1 MKQTT
6 NTNTTR
12 ADLFPTEN
20 ARFSSLPMDEARRYI
35 AFITTAEK
43 ARAEAA
49 AKEAKTAARTAD
61 KREENAR
68 AAVARA
74 ERLNAAADLDEAAKA
89 AAVDKAA
96 EAVTKAEE
104 ARARA
109 VALAEEADRAAA
121 DPAAVRIA
129 FTVTPAAIREARADL
144 IAAEA
149 ATREALATA
158 KARAA
163 LAKKRARNERKAAEK
178 AREEAN
184 AAALAAATEKT
195 PAAILAAVQA
205 SRAARTAEAAADLAA
220 ILAGEAAEE
229 AEAKAR
235 DHYRNKAPADPA
247 AVARRAALAAIDR
260 AAIFSAVALSIFP
273 DLDDA
278 PERAAAEEAEAKAR
292 AARAALREKMQ
303 APTNAA
309 AVLAAEEKDPEALA
323 AVLAAAKA
331 ATRARLLA
339 EARAVFVG
347 YEAPEAV
354 ARQSAKARSR
364 AESSPLAWELRR
376 EAEARD
382 HYAPDLAECES
393 AARYPIVAA
402 TYGNGE
408 AAERAAQT
416 AAAIRADEA
425 KKPRVYRDPAARRA
439 AAEAERVAACIA
451 ERAADPAAPFWIEEA
466 RRAAF
471 LALNNHYTATR
482 AVKINERPDP
492 AALDVLTDPAARAD
506 LLPIEAAET
515 IPDPATDP
523 TRDPAAEEA
532 NAAAILAAVEKAAA
546 TMTPARRAVFGL
558 LVQRYGAKEIAR
570 KRGYKDHKA
579 AREHLAAIRAAV
591 AAFLAQTAPEKAAAI
606 RAAAFM
612 DGATPEAR
620 AAAANAEKATR
631 AEANAAAI
639 TRAEAAT
646 RAALVALSPIR
657 RRLLFALRDQKTIRK
672 AAAVLKIGEA
682 TARDN
687 LNATRAA
694 LAAAV
699 EKATPE
705 AAAAIRAADLVAL
718 APTLCAILGEE
729 ATRAE
734 SANDKAAAAIT
745 RAEAATRAALVAL
758 SPIRRR
764 LLFALRDQKTIRKA
778 AAALEKNEAT
788 AREHLAAIRAAL
800 VAAVEKA
807 TPAEAAR
814 AEAAAA
820 IRAADLVALAPTLCA
835 IIEKAA

>member
-466 RRAAF
+466 RRA
-471 LALNNHYTATR
+471 
-482 AVKINERPDP
+482 
-492 AALDVLTDPAARAD
+492 
-506 LLPIEAAET
+506 
-515 IPDPATDP
+515 
-523 TRDPAAEEA
+523 
-532 NAAAILAAVEKAAA
+532 
-546 TMTPARRAVFGL
+546 VFGL

-672 AAAVLKIGEA
+672 AAA
-682 TARDN
+682 
-687 LNATRAA
+687 
-694 LAAAV
+694 
-699 EKATPE
+699 
-705 AAAAIRAADLVAL
+705 
-718 APTLCAILGEE
+718 
-729 ATRAE
+729 
-734 SANDKAAAAIT
+734 
-745 RAEAATRAALVAL
+745 
-758 SPIRRR
+758 
-764 LLFALRDQKTIRKA
+764 
-778 AAALEKNEAT
+778 ALEKNEAT